1 MKHEFDDLFDPD
13 GLSAAESAL
22 LKRVHELIVEAG
34 PPAGHV
40 PVAAP
45 VAAPSDGGFW
55 SVPSR
60 LAGGFALGLAAVAL
74 IAGGVYFVLAGSRP
88 GPRVDAAQAAAAALP
103 RQGVLVHGESLAGV
117 QLGDT
122 EDDVRALW
130 GHNFTVCAN
139 CSVTT
144 WFYIYPTGDP
154 FGAAVKFRDGRV
166 TAVFTLGA
174 PTGWRD
180 DEGVRVGQ
188 LLEPQ
193 EPGEGDETWRGCLG
207 YGAKSTR
214 EGEAVSSVLTQ
225 GLAVYGFALTLPS
238 EPVCQ

>member
-1 MKHEFDDLFDPD
+1 VKHEFDDLFDRD
-13 GLSAAESAL
+13 GLSTAESAL

-40 PVAAP
+40 PVSAP
-45 VAAPSDGGFW
+45 PPDRGGLW
-55 SVPSR
+55 SLRPR
-60 LAGGFALGLAAVAL
+60 LAGVLASLALL
-74 IAGGVYFVLAGSRP
+74 AGGVYYAVAGA
-88 GPRVDAAQAAAAALP
+88 GPRAPEADAAAAALP

-117 QLGDT
+117 ELGDT
-122 EDDVRALW
+122 ADDVRGLW

-139 CSVTT
+139 CSETT
-144 WFYIYPTGDP
+144 WFYVYPTGDP

-214 EGEAVSSVLTQ
+214 EGAAVSSVLTQ
-225 GLAVYGFALTLPS
+225 GLAVYGFALTRPS

>member
-1 MKHEFDDLFDPD
+1 MKHEFDDLVDPD

-45 VAAPSDGGFW
+45 PPDVSGHLSLRP
-55 SVPSR
+55 R
-60 LAGGFALGLAAVAL
+60 LAGGLAIGLASLAL
-74 IAGGVYFVLAGSRP
+74 LAGGIVYAVVGSGPSPRP
-88 GPRVDAAQAAAAALP
+88 DEAHAAASALP

-122 EDDVRALW
+122 EDDVRARW

-174 PTGWRD
+174 PTGWHD

-193 EPGEGDETWRGCLG
+193 EPGEGDETWRGCMG

-225 GLAVYGFALTLPS
+225 GLAVYGFALTRPS